1 MGQCCVACCVE
12 CITGQKL
19 EDLKNASNGTVG
31 DTRRDAQGNFIV
43 PDHIH
48 LRVFGD
54 FAQKYADVWHTNTDG
69 AEDVHTALR
78 VAMQIDDSIRIEVF
92 RDDDLN
98 ESEAKIP
105 EGTTWADN
113 NLKEKNYWSVTG
125 GFIMHCE
132 QPVTL
137 PKPSQCC

>member
-31 DTRRDAQGNFIV
+31 DTRRDAQGNFVV

-69 AEDVHTALR
+69 AASDPWDFSTLPRTRTQARPVALR
-78 VAMQIDDSIRIEVF
+78 
-92 RDDDLN
+92 
-98 ESEAKIP
+98 
-105 EGTTWADN
+105 
-113 NLKEKNYWSVTG
+113 
-125 GFIMHCE
+125 
-132 QPVTL
+132 L
-137 PKPSQCC
+137 PRPGA